1 MNPFEDLVIQASN
14 ILDTVENYQFE
25 IGRLSNEIVQTQGY
39 RALEDFSKQ
48 IEENCGVRRSPASLR
63 LYAYVYKI
71 SNQLGLPK
79 DILFSG
85 CREIVFSSDPQK
97 YARLAKGGLSGYEI
111 KKAIYEE
118 KYQES

>member
-48 IEENCGVRRSPASLR
+48 IEENCGVRRSPTSLR

-79 DILFSG
+79 DILFSD

-97 YARLAKGGLSGYEI
+97 IRQTSQRRIKRLRN
-111 KKAIYEE
+111 KKSYL
-118 KYQES
+118 